1 MVAHSR
7 IICLVLLIS
16 CFIFTNQVLAHKAD
30 EQTLI
35 EQLLSLDNN
44 VRLQAENRLIEL
56 GSKIIPTLSDT
67 LTQLEPEYDILRRNV
82 VRILGK
88 IGSPQA
94 LPALLTAVNTDPNP
108 LVKATAINSMEKIAE
123 PEPEILQ
130 TLEKALLDPNSEV
143 RIAAADLLR
152 KFGKQ
157 ANTSKISLLL
167 LTGAADSQ
175 VAWAAQRALLAIAPS
190 TLQLQPD
197 ILDQVIARLA
207 NPNWQ
212 QLAIT
217 VLARNQATSF
227 QPLLDLAIDSRIN
240 PMYRVPALQ
249 AIQMM
254 NRSNTSEFA
263 VLEELLFDPSQ
274 PFLIRTKIA
283 EILNQDEQNP
293 LREASFQ
300 NKIPIQVENL
310 DNIDYNITEVTAI
323 IGLPQE
329 AKIADVSNLTVWNEA
344 GQQVPA
350 LFTPISYW
358 DNAENLVKVA
368 SVSFYPALTAYER
381 SVYFVNLKPGTVLQ
395 PAANKPFKTAQ
406 TKVSIA
412 QANFLLITDVIH
424 QPQSTWVT
432 QLIVSADGSGHYTTV
447 QAAIDAIPENNNDR
461 VLLYIK
467 PGTYHEKILIPSNKP
482 FISLI
487 GENVETT
494 MLTFNETA
502 QGIQFSPDELYVTW
516 GAASTIVAGNDF
528 TAENITFHNS
538 SLRGTGQAQAIRIDA
553 DRAIFYNCKFIS
565 HQDTVFANGDSR
577 QYFLNCYIEGDVDFI
592 YGSATAV
599 FENCD
604 IINNRQTG
612 GYITAASTPAER
624 QFGFVFINCNILGD
638 VNRGSVWLGRPWR
651 DYAHTAF
658 INCYLSEVVQPAGW
672 HNWGSTAK
680 EKTARY
686 EEYNSYG
693 PGANP
698 QGRVPWS
705 RQLTFEE
712 ASLYTTENILKGT
725 DNWLPQIRTF

>member
-197 ILDQVIARLA
+197 VLDQVIARLA

-227 QPLLDLAIDSRIN
+227 QPLLDQQLI
-240 PMYRVPALQ
+240 
-249 AIQMM
+249 
-254 NRSNTSEFA
+254 
-263 VLEELLFDPSQ
+263 LE
-274 PFLIRTKIA
+274 LIRCI
-283 EILNQDEQNP
+283 E
-293 LREASFQ
+293 FQ
-300 NKIPIQVENL
+300 LCK
-310 DNIDYNITEVTAI
+310 
-323 IGLPQE
+323 
-329 AKIADVSNLTVWNEA
+329 
-344 GQQVPA
+344 
-350 LFTPISYW
+350 LF
-358 DNAENLVKVA
+358 
-368 SVSFYPALTAYER
+368 R
-381 SVYFVNLKPGTVLQ
+381 
-395 PAANKPFKTAQ
+395 
-406 TKVSIA
+406 
-412 QANFLLITDVIH
+412 
-424 QPQSTWVT
+424 
-432 QLIVSADGSGHYTTV
+432 
-447 QAAIDAIPENNNDR
+447 
-461 VLLYIK
+461 
-467 PGTYHEKILIPSNKP
+467 
-482 FISLI
+482 
-487 GENVETT
+487 
-494 MLTFNETA
+494 
-502 QGIQFSPDELYVTW
+502 
-516 GAASTIVAGNDF
+516 
-528 TAENITFHNS
+528 
-538 SLRGTGQAQAIRIDA
+538 
-553 DRAIFYNCKFIS
+553 
-565 HQDTVFANGDSR
+565 
-577 QYFLNCYIEGDVDFI
+577 
-592 YGSATAV
+592 
-599 FENCD
+599 
-604 IINNRQTG
+604 
-612 GYITAASTPAER
+612 
-624 QFGFVFINCNILGD
+624 
-638 VNRGSVWLGRPWR
+638 
-651 DYAHTAF
+651 
-658 INCYLSEVVQPAGW
+658 
-672 HNWGSTAK
+672 
-680 EKTARY
+680 
-686 EEYNSYG
+686 
-693 PGANP
+693 
-698 QGRVPWS
+698 
-705 RQLTFEE
+705 
-712 ASLYTTENILKGT
+712 
-725 DNWLPQIRTF
+725 